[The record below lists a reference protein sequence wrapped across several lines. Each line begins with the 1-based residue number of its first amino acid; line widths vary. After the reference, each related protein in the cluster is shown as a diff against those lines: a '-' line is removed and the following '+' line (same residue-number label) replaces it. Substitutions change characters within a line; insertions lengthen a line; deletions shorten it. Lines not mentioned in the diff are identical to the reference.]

1 MKTALTELKGLGPKT
16 EIKLK
21 RLDLHCVEDLLEN
34 YPRTYVNKG
43 QVVRIPEIKDGE
55 YVTVKGRISAVQ
67 NQMTK
72 FKKAMLK
79 LKITDG
85 FGYLQ
90 LIFFSAPY
98 LQKKFQVGDTYYFF
112 GQVKKDGLLPV
123 LFHPEYFAV
132 NEEGQPLVTLGI
144 SPVYGLTDGL
154 TQNEMQGFQQ
164 EALSRLLPIVSD
176 SLPEWVKSDFRLC
189 GRVHALRQIHF
200 PDDKKQFQIA
210 KYRLIFEELFE
221 LQAGLFALKRDIK
234 GQAGYKHRTEGVLEK
249 YLKLLPFTLT
259 QSQQTVIEDIY
270 SAMAQPQAMNRLIQG
285 DVGSGKTILAFLA
298 MFLSC
303 DNGHQSVLMVPT
315 EILAE
320 QHFRSF
326 IEIFGERS
334 DIALLTG
341 STKKKAMLKSQIQ
354 AGDIKFIIGTH
365 AVLEDDLQFESLG
378 LVITDEQHRFG
389 VNQRLNLVTKGVNP
403 HVLVMSATPIPRTLS
418 LVLYGDVDI
427 SIIKQLPKGRKPIE
441 TQYVPSKQFSVIHQ
455 AIQDAV
461 SRREQA
467 YIVCPL
473 VEESETLEL
482 NSAEKTYDSLSA
494 LHPDI
499 RFGLIH
505 GKLKSKDKD
514 AIMKAFERKELD
526 VLVATTVI
534 EVGINVP
541 NATVMVIMDSE
552 RFGLSQLHQLRGR
565 VGRGGDQSYCYLVS
579 NNPGKIAKQR
589 IEVMV
594 KSTDGFYIAD
604 QDLLLRGPGEFFGT
618 KQHGLPQLK
627 LADLSKHLT
636 ILEET
641 QNAVRQLFNRME
653 SDESSRCYIE
663 GLKARIMEKF
673 AL

>member
-1 MKTALTELKGLGPKT
+1 MKTPLTDLKGLGPKT
-16 EIKLK
+16 EGKLK
-21 RLDLHCVEDLLEN
+21 RLDLHWVEDLLEN

-43 QVVRIPEIKDGE
+43 QILRIPEVKDGD
-55 YVTVKGRISAVQ
+55 YVTVKGRIAAVQ

-123 LFHPEYFAV
+123 LFHPEYFPANEAGEPAV
-132 NEEGQPLVTLGI
+132 PLGI
-144 SPVYGLTDGL
+144 APVYGLTEGL
-154 TQNEMQGFQQ
+154 TQNDMLGFQE
-164 EALSRLLPIVSD
+164 EALNRLLPRVEET
-176 SLPEWVKSDFRLC
+176 LPEWLLRDFRLC
-189 GRVHALRQIHF
+189 SRKHALGQIHF
-200 PDDKKQFQIA
+200 PQDKKQFQIA

-221 LQAGLFALKRDIK
+221 LQAGLFALKRDLK
-234 GQAGYKHRTEGVLEK
+234 GQQGFSHRIEGVLDK
-249 YLKLLPFTLT
+249 YLCQLPFVLT
-259 QSQQTVIEDIY
+259 ESQLEVVSSIY
-270 SAMAQPQAMNRLIQG
+270 EAMSKPQAMNRLIQG
-285 DVGSGKTILAFLA
+285 DVGSGKTIVAFLA
-298 MFLSC
+298 MLLSSE
-303 DNGHQSVLMVPT
+303 NGHQSVLMVPT

-320 QHFRSF
+320 QHYRSF
-326 IEIFGERS
+326 VDLFGERG
-334 DIALLTG
+334 DVALLTG
-341 STKKKAMLKSQIQ
+341 STKKKAQVKAQVASGAIR
-354 AGDIKFIIGTH
+354 FIIATH
-365 AVLEDDLQFESLG
+365 AVLEDDLQFDSLG

-389 VNQRLNLVTKGVNP
+389 VNQRLNLVTKGINP

-427 SIIKQLPKGRKPIE
+427 SVIKQLPKGRKPID
-441 TQYVPSKQFSVIHQ
+441 TRFVPASQFASVHN
-455 AIQDAV
+455 AITEAV
-461 SRREQA
+461 ARGEQA
-467 YIVCPL
+467 YVVCPL
-473 VEESETLEL
+473 VEDSEVLEL
-482 NSAEKTYDSLSA
+482 NSAEKTFESLSA
-494 LHPDI
+494 VHPSL

-514 AIMKAFERKELD
+514 AIMRAFEAKAID

-541 NATVMVIMDSE
+541 SATLMVIMDAE

-618 KQHGLPQLK
+618 RQHGLPQLK
-627 LADLSKHLT
+627 LADLSKHLN
-636 ILEET
+636 ILEEA
-641 QNAVRQLFNRME
+641 QRAVRQLFEQLETNE
-653 SDESSRCYIE
+653 SARGYVKA
-663 GLKARIMEKF
+663 LKDRIMEKF

>member
-1 MKTALTELKGLGPKT
+1 MRTPLTDLKGLGPKT
-16 EIKLK
+16 EAKLK
-21 RLDLHCVEDLLEN
+21 RLELHCVEDLLEN

-43 QVVRIPEIKDGE
+43 QILRIPEVKDGD
-55 YVTVKGRISAVQ
+55 YVTVKGRIAAIQ

-112 GQVKKDGLLPV
+112 GQIKKEGMLPV
-123 LFHPEYFAV
+123 LFHPEYFPANEAGEPAV
-132 NEEGQPLVTLGI
+132 SLGI

-154 TQNEMQGFQQ
+154 TQNEMLGFQK
-164 EALSRLLPIVSD
+164 EALERLLPKVEE
-176 SLPEWVKSDFRLC
+176 SLPDWLMQDFRLC
-189 GRVHALRQIHF
+189 TRKHALGQIHF
-200 PDDKKQFQIA
+200 PQDKKQFQIA

-221 LQAGLFALKRDIK
+221 LQAGLFALKRDMKSHLGFSHHI
-234 GQAGYKHRTEGVLEK
+234 EGVLEK
-249 YLKLLPFTLT
+249 YLSRLPFTLT
-259 QSQQTVIEDIY
+259 QSQLEVVTAIY
-270 SAMAQPQAMNRLIQG
+270 EAMSKPQAMNRLIQG
-285 DVGSGKTILAFLA
+285 DVGSGKTIVAFLA
-298 MFLSC
+298 MMLSC
-303 DNGHQSVLMVPT
+303 ENDQQSVLMVPT

-326 IEIFGERS
+326 VDLFGERE
-334 DIALLTG
+334 DVALLTG
-341 STKKKAMLKSQIQ
+341 STKKKAQVKAQI
-354 AGDIKFIIGTH
+354 ANGTIKFIIATH
-365 AVLEDDLQFESLG
+365 AVLEDDLQFERLG

-389 VNQRLNLVTKGVNP
+389 VNQRLNLVTKGLNP

-427 SIIKQLPKGRKPIE
+427 SVIKQLPKGRKPIE
-441 TQYVPSKQFSVIHQ
+441 TQYVPANQFSNIHG
-455 AIQDAV
+455 AITAAV
-461 SRREQA
+461 ARGEQV
-467 YIVCPL
+467 YVVCPL
-473 VEESETLEL
+473 VEESEALDL
-482 NSAEKTYDSLSA
+482 NSAEKTFESLSA
-494 LHPDI
+494 VHPNL

-514 AIMKAFERKELD
+514 AMMRAFEAKAID

-541 NATVMVIMDSE
+541 TATVMIIMDAE

-618 KQHGLPQLK
+618 RQHGLPQLK
-627 LADLSKHLT
+627 LADLSKHLN
-636 ILEET
+636 ILEDA
-641 QNAVRQLFNRME
+641 QRAVRMLFEQLDSNE
-653 SDESSRCYIE
+653 SAKLYVKA
-663 GLKARIMEKF
+663 LKDRIMEKF